1 MSNYLKRW
9 QFRHWLEEQAA
20 TSEKWANVLRQEEA
34 RGNI

>member
-9 QFRHWLEEQAA
+9 QFRRWLEEQAA